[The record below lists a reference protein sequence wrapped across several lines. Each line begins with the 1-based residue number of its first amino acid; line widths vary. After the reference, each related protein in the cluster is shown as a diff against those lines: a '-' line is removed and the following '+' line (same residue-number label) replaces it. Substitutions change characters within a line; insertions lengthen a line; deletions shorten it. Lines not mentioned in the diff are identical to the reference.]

1 MKTKIILFAAVGVSL
16 AACGGGVSTPDAV
29 RGKWGTECSAPTI
42 QIDASALHILYPQAQ
57 DFDLTAAEL
66 DGTTLKL
73 SLVNE
78 GKKITDVYEYAN
90 DTLTP
95 TQVIIDGQTFS
106 GDRIPL
112 NKCGT

>member
-1 MKTKIILFAAVGVSL
+1 MNSKIVLFAALGVAL
-16 AACGGGVSTPDAV
+16 TACGGSGVSTPSDV
-29 RGKWGTECSAPTI
+29 RSSWGTDCSAPTLR
-42 QIDASALHILYPQAQ
+42 IDESSLHILYPQKE

-78 GKKITDVYEYAN
+78 GKKITDVYTYEN

-95 TQVIIDGQTFS
+95 TQVIVDGQEFS
-106 GDRIPL
+106 GDKVPL
-112 NKCGT
+112 KKCG

>member
-1 MKTKIILFAAVGVSL
+1 MKNKILLFAALGVSL
-16 AACGGGVSTPDAV
+16 AACGGSGVSTPSDGRAS
-29 RGKWGTECSAPTI
+29 WGADCSAPTLR
-42 QIDASALHILYPQAQ
+42 IDADSLHILYPQKQ

-78 GKKITDVYEYAN
+78 GKKITDVYTYEN

-95 TQVIIDGQTFS
+95 ETVIVDGQTFS
-106 GDRIPL
+106 GDKVPL
-112 NKCGT
+112 KKCG